1 LLLFVLIVL
10 FLCIALFIGQYAIAI
25 GISLYELMSDNRC
38 TKLLFY
44 IVLCVMLT
52 GALTST
58 LRKDPSMIHF
68 LYICIEINDII
79 KWFSSKVAVCILQ
92 IFILVFIIDAYFCI
106 QREKNMVYI
115 SVVLAWLSEF

>member
-1 LLLFVLIVL
+1 
-10 FLCIALFIGQYAIAI
+10 
-25 GISLYELMSDNRC
+25 
-38 TKLLFY
+38 
-44 IVLCVMLT
+44 
-52 GALTST
+52 
-58 LRKDPSMIHF
+58 MIHF

-115 SVVLAWLSEF
+115 SVVLHGYLSFSLVIVIFYNL